1 MRHSFFVIMTICCLN
16 LEPMYASELPS
27 TSYTFKP
34 INPKSSFSG
43 DLRISF
49 FLASKKGELG
59 TVLDCLRR
67 EIDPNICDQHG
78 QTALM
83 LASFYGHSK
92 IVELLLEKGS
102 DETMVDK
109 QGKTALIFAVEG
121 TNPDVVAKIILDH
134 REQWDIFSFLG
145 EYVNHTDKKGNTA
158 LTIAHRL
165 NLNNIVKTLLYNG
178 GNIITQDI

>member
-1 MRHSFFVIMTICCLN
+1 MRYYFFIIAIYCLN
-16 LEPMYASELPS
+16 LESIQAIELTPH
-27 TSYTFKP
+27 TFKP
-34 INPKSSFSG
+34 IDTKGSFSG
-43 DLRISF
+43 DMNVYLLLS
-49 FLASKKGELG
+49 SKRGELG
-59 TVLDCLRR
+59 TVLDCIRR
-67 EIDPNICDQHG
+67 GTNLNICDQHG

-92 IVELLLEKGS
+92 IVELLLEDGA

-145 EYVNHTDKKGNTA
+145 EYVNHTDKKGDTA
-158 LTIAHRL
+158 LTIAYRR
-165 NLNNIVKTLLYNG
+165 NLNNIVKILLDNG
-178 GNIITQDI
+178 GNIITRDI